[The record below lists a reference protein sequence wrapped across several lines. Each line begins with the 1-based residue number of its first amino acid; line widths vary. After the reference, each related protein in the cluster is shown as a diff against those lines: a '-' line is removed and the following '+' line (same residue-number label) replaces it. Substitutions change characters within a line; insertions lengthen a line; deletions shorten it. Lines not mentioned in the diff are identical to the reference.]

1 MLLIV
6 ANYKHEI
13 PSSILTKQDE
23 NLKVEVLNENKWWNF
38 AFKLQKLILK
48 HKPTKVLHIWTAWGK
63 DTTLVG
69 KVFHI
74 QRSFLRASD
83 SVVESQK
90 HRFVDKIDLNI
101 PKANI
106 VTKINKVAH
115 TDKLYDFA
123 QIFDLETFRVGQL
136 TNFFAIPII
145 SIKGVTDTIV
155 DLQSFEQED
164 EINFLLNPD
173 QKRTKKQKILKELK
187 NSLAKLYPNF
197 EKIINWLKSWP

>member
-1 MLLIV
+1 MLLVV

-23 NLKVEVLNENKWWNF
+23 NLKIEVLNENKWWNF

-48 HKPTKVLHIWTAWGK
+48 HKPTKVLHIWTAWGE

-74 QRSFLRASD
+74 QRSFLRAVD
-83 SVVESQK
+83 SVIESQK
-90 HRFVDKIDLNI
+90 HRFVDGIDLDV

-106 VTKINKVAH
+106 VTKLNKSAH
-115 TDKLYDFA
+115 TGKLYDFA
-123 QIFDLETFRVGQL
+123 SIFDLETFRVGQL
-136 TNFFAIPII
+136 TNFFALPII
-145 SIKGVTDTIV
+145 SIKGITDTIV

-164 EINFLLNPD
+164 EIDFLLNPE
-173 QKRTKKQKILKELK
+173 QKRTKKLKILKELE
-187 NSLAKLYPNF
+187 NWLQKLYPKFENVFNF
-197 EKIINWLKSWP
+197 LQK